1 MENKIRAEKQVKLSL
16 CIFLT
21 ELSYF
26 YKNFVLW
33 KADVFSKSLY

>member
-16 CIFLT
+16 CIFPT
-21 ELSYF
+21 ELYF

-33 KADVFSKSLY
+33 KADIFSKSLY